1 MRIGLITAIS
11 TALLVAARPAG
22 KSRAS
27 NEITRLTPK
36 SSLGEFAPHARGRGL
51 GSTHSYAGV
60 TRGDEEIK
68 IVLVGNEEKVKAQI
82 KAFLDDDR
90 PDAIK
95 ALFIVHDEREKGVL
109 EGLVHAS
116 PDDAMNGVRI
126 LKFKHA
132 KEIIEGLLT
141 KDDDAEEVKAVLFV
155 KDNHAKALIEELLN
169 SGDMK
174 KDVKVVLIGQDE
186 KAKTIID
193 AFLAKQPLPE
203 QTNEEDNRVTV
214 VNSNVD
220 FDEFVPESPHYE
232 PPSQHENKTDDDYE
246 VVVIQGAKA
255 KYMIE
260 DLVGQDAKIRRII
273 EALPREDL
281 RTRELVSQLLGQD
294 DKIQMILSALSLQ
307 HPKHESHWAGFSE
320 VNAAGKSERGQ
331 EVNEGLLEK
340 TQNEEPSCAES
351 EKLDE
356 VNDAAGMLQKSFR
369 LLKAFIHDSVFD
381 YRGFELKGAG
391 LELLLQE
398 TSMKVVKATACNP
411 KLSDQYK
418 NLSHMFHTMVES
430 IEALR
435 YYQTTDF
442 PGHALIYNVL
452 DLNVRLLALRNLDG
466 DPDTSTERY
475 VDRVKVGFQFLNL
488 WGAEFRGAGYVPF
501 GRKMV
506 FERQYGQASA
516 QLHELARATTM
527 HKPHENTF
535 SV

>member
-1 MRIGLITAIS
+1 MQISIITAIS

-36 SSLGEFAPHARGRGL
+36 SLLGEFAPHARGRGL
-51 GSTHSYAGV
+51 SNAHSYGGV

-82 KAFLDDDR
+82 KAFLDNDM

-95 ALFIVHDEREKGVL
+95 ALFIVQDEREKGVL

-132 KEIIEGLLT
+132 KEIIEG
-141 KDDDAEEVKAVLFV
+141 F
-155 KDNHAKALIEELLN
+155 
-169 SGDMK
+169 
-174 KDVKVVLIGQDE
+174 
-186 KAKTIID
+186 
-193 AFLAKQPLPE
+193 
-203 QTNEEDNRVTV
+203 
-214 VNSNVD
+214 NVD

-232 PPSQHENKTDDDYE
+232 PPPQHENKTDDNYE

-273 EALPREDL
+273 EALPKDDY
-281 RTRELVSQLLGQD
+281 RTRELVLQLLGQD
-294 DKIQMILSALSLQ
+294 DKIQLILSALLLE
-307 HPKHESHWAGFSE
+307 HPKHQLHWAGFSE
-320 VNAAGKSERGQ
+320 VNAAGPNERGQ

-340 TQNEEPSCAES
+340 TQNEEPMCAES

-356 VNDAAGMLQKSFR
+356 VNDAAGMLQKSFT

-398 TSMKVVKATACNP
+398 TLIKVVKATACNP

-418 NLSHMFHTMVES
+418 NLLHMFHTMVES

-442 PGHALIYNVL
+442 PGHVPIYNVL

-466 DPDTSTERY
+466 DPDTLTERY

-506 FERQYGQASA
+506 FERQYGQALA

-527 HKPHENTF
+527 RRPHENT
-535 SV
+535 SGI